1 MASFWKTSLVS
12 LCFLSL
18 VLLIVVY
25 VWGQGELYFSPYP
38 QISTRYSTGYVESVF
53 LTITPGLT
61 ESQVEA
67 KLGTPLWNIP
77 KDGGTVEWG
86 YTQDKEMRFVD
97 FAWLVRKVV
106 FSNGT
111 VVATVKR
118 VAYD

>member
-1 MASFWKTSLVS
+1 MALFWKTSLVG

-18 VLLIVVY
+18 AFLIVFY
-25 VWGQGELYFSPYP
+25 AWGQGEFYFSPYP
-38 QISTRYSTGYVESVF
+38 QISTRYATGYVESAF
-53 LTITPGLT
+53 STITPGLT

-77 KDGGTVEWG
+77 KDDGTVEWG

-97 FAWLVRKVV
+97 FAWLLRAVI

-111 VVATVKR
+111 VVATVR
-118 VAYD
+118 QVSYD